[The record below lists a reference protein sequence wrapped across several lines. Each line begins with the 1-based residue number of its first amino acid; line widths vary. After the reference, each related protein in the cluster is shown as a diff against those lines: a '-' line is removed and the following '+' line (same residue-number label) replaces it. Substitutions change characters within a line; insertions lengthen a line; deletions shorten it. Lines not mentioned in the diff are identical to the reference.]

1 MDLLQN
7 PFHILNASPR
17 DNLRRIMELA
27 DERSLLLDSSECMDA
42 RSDLTNLRKR
52 LSAEVAWLPGIG
64 PKRVGE
70 VLSLLKSSPTDLLA
84 VDNLSSIARANL
96 LASGLAR
103 LPDHNADDVA
113 EWILEISWAF
123 EDLDPE
129 ELRVI
134 INEERVVSGFPEV
147 SDLSAVES
155 EIQERRR
162 HYRQVI
168 KSALDNLSPK
178 ELVEA
183 VTVAVESATDD
194 GEEHG
199 PILIADL
206 VDSYEVEAQGFLDKE
221 EGNIRALV
229 EKLRAAVDAE
239 RPDSALAP
247 MVNQLIQVVK
257 NWDTVAQPIQVS
269 TKSRGLDHDA
279 SHRVAG
285 LVRGLAI
292 HMFNEHGKLDFSQQL
307 TNMLQEV
314 FAEVGEVAERTA
326 EDADAL
332 GEIAEQ
338 RVLHSEVSK
347 IEELTTQIKADVDN
361 GRPDSYLSPKVSQ
374 LCQLVMNWEIDPEH
388 DASQHAAWTVRDL
401 AIHMF
406 NKHDKLDLSQ
416 QLTQALLG
424 VFEDAGEIFDRIS
437 DDAKALQEIA
447 SNRSKLLSQ
456 FREFNL
462 NGNSFSFKG
471 RTYNTIDIRHI
482 GFYRAVTTHKTNF
495 VETGKTEQASIYLTM
510 SGGQEVKISVDEQ
523 GFFFNKD
530 KSAQIKTV
538 VEFYSYLSHVTV
550 ERRVEFYESQIKRT
564 GYFEYDK
571 CYFYPRDKIVFRG
584 RDFSLSS
591 TSFMRGYGYV
601 EMRKKD
607 YGILDKIKR
616 EVSLTKIPQFSTIID
631 TDVIF
636 HLLDKHFSL
645 RWKS

>member
-17 DNLRRIMELA
+17 DNRRRIMELA
-27 DERSLLLDSSECMDA
+27 DERSLLLDSSECMEA
-42 RSDLTNLRKR
+42 RSDLTNPRKR

-70 VLSLLKSSPTDLLA
+70 VLSLIESSPTDLLA

-103 LPDHNADDVA
+103 LPNHNADDVA

-129 ELRVI
+129 ELSVI

-147 SDLSAVES
+147 SDLSAVEA

-168 KSALDNLSPK
+168 KAALDNLSPK

-194 GEEHG
+194 GEELG

-206 VDSYEVEAQGFLDKE
+206 IDSYEVEAQGFLDKE

-239 RPDSALAP
+239 RPDSTLAP

-338 RVLHSEVSK
+338 RVRLIEDAKNKAEEWRREITYEAEV
-347 IEELTTQIKADVDN
+347 
-361 GRPDSYLSPKVSQ
+361 G
-374 LCQLVMNWEIDPEH
+374 
-388 DASQHAAWTVRDL
+388 
-401 AIHMF
+401 AIF
-406 NKHDKLDLSQ
+406 KDKLRISPEGIEWKGRRWDLDSITRVRWGGTKHSVNGIPTGTTYSIVFGNSSNYTSIELKKEATYSNFIDRLWKAVGVRL
-416 QLTQALLG
+416 LTEYLQGLREGKKYRFGSTIMSDHGMELERKKLFGSNERIFCRWSELVVWNGAGVFCIGKKDDKKLAAAFSYQEEDNIHVLEAVIRMFWKQGGDRLSSLLG
-424 VFEDAGEIFDRIS
+424 E
-437 DDAKALQEIA
+437 
-447 SNRSKLLSQ
+447 
-456 FREFNL
+456 
-462 NGNSFSFKG
+462 
-471 RTYNTIDIRHI
+471 
-482 GFYRAVTTHKTNF
+482 
-495 VETGKTEQASIYLTM
+495 
-510 SGGQEVKISVDEQ
+510 
-523 GFFFNKD
+523 
-530 KSAQIKTV
+530 
-538 VEFYSYLSHVTV
+538 
-550 ERRVEFYESQIKRT
+550 
-564 GYFEYDK
+564 
-571 CYFYPRDKIVFRG
+571 
-584 RDFSLSS
+584 
-591 TSFMRGYGYV
+591 
-601 EMRKKD
+601 
-607 YGILDKIKR
+607 
-616 EVSLTKIPQFSTIID
+616 
-631 TDVIF
+631 
-636 HLLDKHFSL
+636 
-645 RWKS
+645 